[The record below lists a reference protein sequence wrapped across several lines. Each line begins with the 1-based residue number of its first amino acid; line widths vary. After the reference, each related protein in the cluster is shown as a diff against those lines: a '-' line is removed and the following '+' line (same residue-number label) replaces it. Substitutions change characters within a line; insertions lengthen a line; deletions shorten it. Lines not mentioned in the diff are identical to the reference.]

1 MDNTSDIDATQA
13 DSVDENVLSTQASE
27 SPEIS
32 VQNEPVSDE
41 QDDDDFGSFDEA
53 SFEEFQAPEPE
64 PEAKTATGGKALFTS
79 ATFQNLDELVS
90 KLDELL
96 ESIFPATASETN
108 SNTDTLLNAEATE
121 KLASLSRPPRLNPPN
136 WIKLKIRH
144 NLLVNLGV
152 PINLDEL
159 DSPNSVNITNLQQL
173 SHSRRRSIN
182 EQDIDWSEF
191 DIPEFETLNISTEQ
205 KQELLHK
212 TNKLLSKIEEDNL
225 SNTSQLFL
233 ESSLESSLDA
243 KLAQLKENYLQLR
256 ELSSVWRDQMKELRN
271 SQEIYESVV
280 QNMVGYSQKLQRNE
294 FIEHLKKKGKKG
306 KRTF

>member
-13 DSVDENVLSTQASE
+13 VSVDENVLSTQASE

-32 VQNEPVSDE
+32 VQNGPVSDE

-64 PEAKTATGGKALFTS
+64 LEAKTATDGKALFTS

-96 ESIFPATASETN
+96 ESIFPTTAPETN